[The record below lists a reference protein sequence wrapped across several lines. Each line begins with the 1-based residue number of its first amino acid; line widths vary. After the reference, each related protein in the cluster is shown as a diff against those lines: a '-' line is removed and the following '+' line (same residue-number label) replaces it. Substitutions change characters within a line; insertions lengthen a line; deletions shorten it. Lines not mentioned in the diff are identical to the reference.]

1 MDFEI
6 RLERINSIVHN
17 FRDGNHEP
25 YDLAEDE
32 PSVICG
38 NICIEDES
46 IGSIRLYE
54 LCNDKNFFS
63 LLDSVD
69 EDCSIIARVI
79 CGKSGAVLKKYLSG
93 ESEYDPVYIL
103 DQIAI
108 DREFRN
114 RGIGSVIIK
123 NLLKMINY
131 QFGRGSTVFLCA
143 SDYESAEQYGF
154 ESSEYEEGKNRLIE
168 FYKKLGFRIVKDNIM
183 VYTEKDT

>member
-6 RLERINSIVHN
+6 KLERINSIIHS
-17 FRDGNHEP
+17 FYDGYYEP
-25 YDLAEDE
+25 YDSVEDE

-54 LCNDKNFFS
+54 LYNDKNFFS
-63 LLDSVD
+63 SLDSVS
-69 EDCSIIARVI
+69 EDCSMIARAV

-93 ESEYDPVYIL
+93 ESEYDLVYIL
-103 DQIAI
+103 DQITI
-108 DREFRN
+108 DKKFRN
-114 RGIGSVIIK
+114 CGIGSVIIK

-131 QFGRGSTVFLCA
+131 QFGHGSTVFLCA

-183 VYTEKDT
+183 VYTEKDI